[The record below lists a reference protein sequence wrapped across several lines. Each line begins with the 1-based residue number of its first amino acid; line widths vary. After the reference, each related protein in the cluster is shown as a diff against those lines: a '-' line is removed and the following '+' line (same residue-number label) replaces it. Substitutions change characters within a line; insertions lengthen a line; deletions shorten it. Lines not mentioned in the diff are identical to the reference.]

1 MDKETAIALARSYLA
16 GGIEIKE
23 ISQEEVD
30 RLTLYFSGDRHD
42 YYFFY
47 FRGPMEALGVGGS
60 HCVAVS
66 RKDGSVSDLGTVSE

>member
-1 MDKETAIALARSYLA
+1 MDKEKAIALARAYLA

-23 ISQEEVD
+23 ISEEETD
-30 RLTLYFSGDRHD
+30 RLPLYFNGDRHD

-47 FRGPMEALGVGGS
+47 FHGPMEALGVGGS

-66 RKDGSVSDLGTVSE
+66 KKTGSVMGMGTVGE

>member
-1 MDKETAIALARSYLA
+1 MNKENAITLARAYIA

-23 ISQEEVD
+23 ISQEEAA
-30 RLTLYFSGDRHD
+30 RLPLYFSGDRQD

-47 FRGPMEALGVGGS
+47 FHGPMEALGVGGS

-66 RKDGSVSDLGTVSE
+66 KINGGVRDLGTVGE

>member
-1 MDKETAIALARSYLA
+1 MNKENAVTLARAYLA

-23 ISQEEVD
+23 ISEEEAAH
-30 RLTLYFSGDRHD
+30 LPLYFSGDRHD

-47 FRGPMEALGVGGS
+47 FHGPMEALGVGGS

-66 RKDGSVSDLGTVSE
+66 KENGSVMGMGTVGE